1 MEPVAGSARDS
12 DIIYGL
18 HAVRE
23 ALRSGSRPLLR
34 LLLTRQ
40 DHQFV
45 DIVQLAKA
53 ARVPIHL
60 EPRPALDRL
69 VPHGK
74 HQGVIGVV
82 AAKRYAETEDILQV
96 AKERAE
102 SPFLVI
108 LDGLE
113 DPHNVG
119 AILRSAE
126 AAGVHGV
133 FIPERRAVGLT
144 GTVAKTSA
152 GALDHL
158 HVGCAPNLSRLIETL
173 QSQGLWMYAL
183 DAQAEKLYTDVDLR
197 GPIALVLGA
206 EGKGIRPGVLDKC
219 DERIKIPMHGH
230 VASLNVSAAAA
241 IVLFEA
247 VRQRRGMLS
256 SESESCHPG

>member
-1 MEPVAGSARDS
+1 MERAAGNGKDA

-23 ALRSGSRPLLR
+23 ALRSGARPLLR
-34 LLLTRQ
+34 LLLTHQDRQ
-40 DHQFV
+40 LA
-45 DIVQLAKA
+45 DIAKLAKA
-53 ARVPIHL
+53 ARVPIHI

-69 VPHGK
+69 IPHGK

-82 AAKRYAETEDILQV
+82 AAKRYADVDEILET
-96 AKERAE
+96 AKERGE
-102 SPFLVI
+102 PPFLVI
-108 LDGLE
+108 LDELE

-119 AILRSAE
+119 AILRTAE

-158 HVGCAPNLSRLIETL
+158 HVGCVTNLSRLIETL
-173 QSQGLWMYAL
+173 QTHGLWMYAV
-183 DAQAEKLYTDVDLR
+183 DVKAEKLYTHVDLR
-197 GPIALVLGA
+197 GPVALVLGG

-219 DERIKIPMHGH
+219 DERIKIPMHGR
-230 VASLNVSAAAA
+230 VASLNVSVAAA
-241 IVLFEA
+241 ITIFEA
-247 VRQRRGMLS
+247 VRQRSGVRS
-256 SESESCHPG
+256 

>member
-1 MEPVAGSARDS
+1 MEPVAGSGKDV
-12 DIIYGL
+12 DIIYGV

-34 LLLTRQ
+34 LLLVHQDRQ
-40 DHQFV
+40 FADV
-45 DIVQLAKA
+45 VQLAKA
-53 ARVPIHL
+53 ARVPIHV

-82 AAKRYAETEDILQV
+82 AAKRYVEIGEILGT
-96 AKERAE
+96 AKERGE
-102 SPFLVI
+102 PPFLVI

-144 GTVAKTSA
+144 GTVAKTAA
-152 GALDHL
+152 GAVDHL
-158 HVGCAPNLSRLIETL
+158 RVGCVTNLSRLIETL
-173 QSQGLWMYAL
+173 QTHGLWIYAL
-183 DAQAEKLYTDVDLR
+183 DVKAEKRYTDVDLQ
-197 GPIALVLGA
+197 GPLALVLGG

-219 DERIKIPMHGH
+219 DERVYIPMRGH
-230 VASLNVSAAAA
+230 VSSLNVSAAAA
-241 IVLFEA
+241 IMLFEA
-247 VRQRRGMLS
+247 LRQRC
-256 SESESCHPG
+256 SEIH

>member
-1 MEPVAGSARDS
+1 MELVAGNGKNA
-12 DIIYGL
+12 DIVYGL

-23 ALRSGSRPLLR
+23 ALRSGTRPLLK
-34 LLLTRQ
+34 LLLVHQDRQ
-40 DHQFV
+40 FI

-53 ARVPIHL
+53 ARVPIHV
-60 EPRPALDRL
+60 EPRAALDRL

-82 AAKRYAETEDILQV
+82 AAKRYAEIDEILGT
-96 AKERAE
+96 AKERGE
-102 SPFLVI
+102 PPFLVI

-158 HVGCAPNLSRLIETL
+158 HVGCVTNLSRLIETL
-173 QSQGLWMYAL
+173 QTHGLWMYGL
-183 DAQAEKLYTDVDLR
+183 DVKAEKLYTDVDLR
-197 GPIALVLGA
+197 GPIALVLGG
-206 EGKGIRPGVLDKC
+206 EGKGVRPSVLDKC
-219 DERIKIPMHGH
+219 DHRVKISMQGH

-241 IVLFEA
+241 IMLFEA
-247 VRQRRGMLS
+247 VRQRGRAI
-256 SESESCHPG
+256 P

>member
-1 MEPVAGSARDS
+1 MEPAAGNGKDVE
-12 DIIYGL
+12 IIYGV

-34 LLLTRQ
+34 LLLVHQDRQ
-40 DHQFV
+40 FADL
-45 DIVQLAKA
+45 VQLAKA
-53 ARVPIHL
+53 VRVPIHI

-82 AAKRYAETEDILQV
+82 AAKRYAEIEEILGT
-96 AKERAE
+96 AKARGEP
-102 SPFLVI
+102 PFLVI

-133 FIPERRAVGLT
+133 FIPDRRAVGVT

-158 HVGCAPNLSRLIETL
+158 RVGSVTNLSRLIESL
-173 QSQGLWMYAL
+173 QTRGLWIYAL
-183 DAQAEKLYTDVDLR
+183 DVKADKRYTEVDLR
-197 GPIALVLGA
+197 GPIALVVGG

-219 DERIKIPMHGH
+219 DERVHIPMLGH
-230 VASLNVSAAAA
+230 VSSLNVSAAAA
-241 IVLFEA
+241 IMLFEA
-247 VRQRRGMLS
+247 LRQRC
-256 SESESCHPG
+256 SEIH

>member
-1 MEPVAGSARDS
+1 MERAAGNGKDA

-23 ALRSGSRPLLR
+23 ALRSGTRPLLR
-34 LLLTRQ
+34 LLLAHQDRQ
-40 DHQFV
+40 LA
-45 DIVQLAKA
+45 DIAKLAKA
-53 ARVPIHL
+53 ARVPIHV

-82 AAKRYAETEDILQV
+82 AAKRYAEVDEILAT
-96 AKERAE
+96 AKARGEP
-102 SPFLVI
+102 PFLVI

-119 AILRSAE
+119 AILRTAE
-126 AAGVHGV
+126 TAGVHGV

-158 HVGCAPNLSRLIETL
+158 HVGCVTNLSRLIERFQTH
-173 QSQGLWMYAL
+173 GLWIYAV
-183 DAQAEKLYTDVDLR
+183 DVNAEKLYTDVNLR
-197 GPIALVLGA
+197 GPVALVLGG

-219 DERIKIPMHGH
+219 DERIKIPMQGH

-241 IVLFEA
+241 ITLFEA
-247 VRQRRGMLS
+247 VRQRGGLRN
-256 SESESCHPG
+256 

>member
-1 MEPVAGSARDS
+1 MERAAGNDKDA

-34 LLLTRQ
+34 LLLTHQDRQ
-40 DHQFV
+40 FA
-45 DIVQLAKA
+45 DIAQLAKA
-53 ARVPIHL
+53 ARVPIHVA
-60 EPRPALDRL
+60 PRPALDRL

-82 AAKRYAETEDILQV
+82 AVKRYADLDTILET
-96 AKERAE
+96 AKEHSEA
-102 SPFLVI
+102 PFLVI

-119 AILRSAE
+119 AIMRTAE

-144 GTVAKTSA
+144 GTVAKSSA

-158 HVGCAPNLSRLIETL
+158 DVGCVPNLSRLSETL
-173 QSQGLWMYAL
+173 QTQGVWVYAL
-183 DAQAEKLYTDVDLR
+183 DVTAEKLYTDVDLR
-197 GPIALVLGA
+197 GPVAVVLGG

-219 DERIKIPMHGH
+219 DVRVTIPMHGH
-230 VASLNVSAAAA
+230 VGSLNVSAAAA
-241 IVLFEA
+241 IMLFEA
-247 VRQRRGMLS
+247 VRQRRN
-256 SESESCHPG
+256 HPN

>member
-1 MEPVAGSARDS
+1 MERPAGNGKDP

-23 ALRSGSRPLLR
+23 ALRSGARPLLR
-34 LLLTRQ
+34 LLLTHQDRQ
-40 DHQFV
+40 LA

-53 ARVPIHL
+53 ARVPIHV

-82 AAKRYAETEDILQV
+82 AAKRYAGLEEILET
-96 AKERAE
+96 AKKRGE
-102 SPFLVI
+102 PPLLVI

-119 AILRSAE
+119 AILRTAE

-158 HVGCAPNLSRLIETL
+158 HVSCVTNLSRLIETL
-173 QSQGLWMYAL
+173 QTHGLWMYAV
-183 DAQAEKLYTDVDLR
+183 DVKAGKLYTDVDFR
-197 GPIALVLGA
+197 GPVALVLGG
-206 EGKGIRPGVLDKC
+206 EGKGIRSGVLDKC
-219 DERIKIPMHGH
+219 DERIKIPMHGR

-241 IVLFEA
+241 VTIFEA
-247 VRQRRGMLS
+247 VRQRGGVRN
-256 SESESCHPG
+256 

>member
-1 MEPVAGSARDS
+1 MERAAGNGKDA

-23 ALRSGSRPLLR
+23 ALRSGARPLLR
-34 LLLTRQ
+34 LLLTHQDRQ
-40 DHQFV
+40 LA
-45 DIVQLAKA
+45 DIAKLAKA
-53 ARVPIHL
+53 ARVPIHI

-82 AAKRYAETEDILQV
+82 AAKRYADVDEILET
-96 AKERAE
+96 AKERGE
-102 SPFLVI
+102 PPFLVI
-108 LDGLE
+108 LDELE

-119 AILRSAE
+119 AILRTAE

-158 HVGCAPNLSRLIETL
+158 HVGCVTNLSRLIETL
-173 QSQGLWMYAL
+173 QTHGLWMYAV
-183 DAQAEKLYTDVDLR
+183 DVKAEKLYTHVDLR
-197 GPIALVLGA
+197 GPVALVLGG

-219 DERIKIPMHGH
+219 DERIKIPMHGR

-241 IVLFEA
+241 ITIFEA
-247 VRQRRGMLS
+247 VRQRSGVRS
-256 SESESCHPG
+256 

>member
-1 MEPVAGSARDS
+1 MEPAAGNGKDA
-12 DIIYGL
+12 DIVYGL

-34 LLLTRQ
+34 LLLVHQDRQ
-40 DHQFV
+40 FA
-45 DIVQLAKA
+45 DIAQLAKA
-53 ARVPIHL
+53 ARVPIHV
-60 EPRPALDRL
+60 EPRAALDRL

-74 HQGVIGVV
+74 HQGIIGVV
-82 AAKRYAETEDILQV
+82 AAKRYAGIDEILGT
-96 AKERAE
+96 AKARGE

-126 AAGVHGV
+126 AAGVHGA

-158 HVGCAPNLSRLIETL
+158 HVGCVTNLSRLIETL
-173 QSQGLWMYAL
+173 QTHGLWMYGL
-183 DAQAEKLYTDVDLR
+183 DEKAEKRYTDVDLR
-197 GPIALVLGA
+197 GPISLVLGG
-206 EGKGIRPGVLDKC
+206 EGKGIRHGVLDKC

-241 IVLFEA
+241 IIFFEV
-247 VRQRRGMLS
+247 VRQRAAR
-256 SESESCHPG
+256 

>member
-1 MEPVAGSARDS
+1 MEPAAGNGKDA

-18 HAVRE
+18 HAIRE

-34 LLLTRQ
+34 LLLVHQDRQ
-40 DHQFV
+40 FADV
-45 DIVQLAKA
+45 VQLAKA
-53 ARVPIHL
+53 ARVPIHV
-60 EPRPALDRL
+60 EPRAALDRL
-69 VPHGK
+69 VSHGK
-74 HQGVIGVV
+74 HQGVVGVV
-82 AAKRYAETEDILQV
+82 AAKRYAEIDEILGT
-96 AKERAE
+96 AKARSE

-158 HVGCAPNLSRLIETL
+158 HVGCVTNLSRLIETL
-173 QSQGLWMYAL
+173 QTHGLWMYGL
-183 DAQAEKLYTDVDLR
+183 DVKAEKRYTDVDLR
-197 GPIALVLGA
+197 GPIALVIGG
-206 EGKGIRPGVLDKC
+206 EGKGIRPGVLNKC
-219 DERIKIPMHGH
+219 DERVNIPMQGH

-241 IVLFEA
+241 VILFEA
-247 VRQRRGMLS
+247 VRQRAGGAMN
-256 SESESCHPG
+256 

>member
-1 MEPVAGSARDS
+1 MERVAGNGKDA

-23 ALRSGSRPLLR
+23 ALRSGARPLLR
-34 LLLTRQ
+34 LLLTHQDRQ
-40 DHQFV
+40 LAG
-45 DIVQLAKA
+45 IAKLAKA
-53 ARVPIHL
+53 ARVPIHV

-82 AAKRYAETEDILQV
+82 AAKRYAEVDEILET
-96 AKERAE
+96 AKERGE
-102 SPFLVI
+102 PPFLII

-119 AILRSAE
+119 AILRTAE

-158 HVGCAPNLSRLIETL
+158 HVGCVTNLSRLIETL
-173 QSQGLWMYAL
+173 QTHGLWMYAV
-183 DAQAEKLYTDVDLR
+183 DVTAEKFYTDVDFR
-197 GPIALVLGA
+197 GPIAFVFGG

-219 DERIKIPMHGH
+219 DERIKIPMQGH

-241 IVLFEA
+241 ITLFEA
-247 VRQRRGMLS
+247 VRQRGGVRN
-256 SESESCHPG
+256 

>member
-1 MEPVAGSARDS
+1 MERPAGNGKDA

-23 ALRSGSRPLLR
+23 ALRSGDRPLLR
-34 LLLTRQ
+34 LLLAHQDRQ
-40 DHQFV
+40 LA
-45 DIVQLAKA
+45 DIAKLAKA
-53 ARVPIHL
+53 ARVPIHV
-60 EPRPALDRL
+60 EPRSALDRL

-74 HQGVIGVV
+74 HQGIIGVV
-82 AAKRYAETEDILQV
+82 AAKRYAEVHEILET
-96 AKERAE
+96 AKKRGEP
-102 SPFLVI
+102 PFLVI

-119 AILRSAE
+119 AILRTAE
-126 AAGVHGV
+126 TAGVHGV

-158 HVGCAPNLSRLIETL
+158 QVGCVANLSRLIETL
-173 QSQGLWMYAL
+173 QTHGLWMYAV
-183 DAQAEKLYTDVDLR
+183 DVKAEKLYTDVDLR
-197 GPIALVLGA
+197 GPVALVLGG

-219 DERIKIPMHGH
+219 DERIKIPMHGK

-241 IVLFEA
+241 ITIFEA
-247 VRQRRGMLS
+247 VRQRGA
-256 SESESCHPG
+256 

>member
-1 MEPVAGSARDS
+1 MERAAGNGKDA

-23 ALRSGSRPLLR
+23 ALRSGARPLLR
-34 LLLTRQ
+34 LLLTHQDRQ
-40 DHQFV
+40 FR
-45 DIVQLAKA
+45 DIANLAKA
-53 ARVPIHL
+53 ARVPIHV
-60 EPRPALDRL
+60 EPRAALDRL

-82 AAKRYAETEDILQV
+82 AAKRYAELDEIIG
-96 AKERAE
+96 AAGERGE
-102 SPFLVI
+102 SPFLVV

-119 AILRSAE
+119 AILRTAE

-144 GTVAKTSA
+144 GTVAKVSA

-158 HVGCAPNLSRLIETL
+158 PVGCVVNLSRLIETL
-173 QSQGLWMYAL
+173 QSHGLWIYAV
-183 DAQAEKLYTDVDLR
+183 DVKAEKLHTDVDLR
-197 GPIALVLGA
+197 GPVALVFGG
-206 EGKGIRPGVLDKC
+206 EGKGIRPGVLEKC

-241 IVLFEA
+241 ITMFEA
-247 VRQRRGMLS
+247 VRQRGGVK
-256 SESESCHPG
+256 H

>member
-1 MEPVAGSARDS
+1 MVPSAGNGKDT

-34 LLLTRQ
+34 LLLVHR
-40 DHQFV
+40 DRRFA
-45 DIVQLAKA
+45 DIVQVAKV
-53 ARVPIHL
+53 ARVPIHV
-60 EPRPALDRL
+60 EPRAALDRF

-82 AAKRYAETEDILQV
+82 AAKRYAEIEEILET
-96 AKERAE
+96 AKARGE

-126 AAGVHGV
+126 SAGVHGV

-158 HVGCAPNLSRLIETL
+158 HVGCAINLSRLIETL
-173 QSQGLWMYAL
+173 QTHGLWMYGL
-183 DAQAEKLYTDVDLR
+183 DVKAEKRYTDVDLR
-197 GPIALVLGA
+197 GPIALVLGG
-206 EGKGIRPGVLDKC
+206 EGRGIRPGVLDKC
-219 DERIKIPMHGH
+219 DERIKIPMQGQ

-241 IVLFEA
+241 IIFFEA
-247 VRQRRGMLS
+247 VRQRGGAI
-256 SESESCHPG
+256 H

>member
-1 MEPVAGSARDS
+1 MEPVAGNGKDV

-34 LLLTRQ
+34 LLLVHQERQ
-40 DHQFV
+40 FSDLA
-45 DIVQLAKA
+45 QLAKA
-53 ARVPIHL
+53 ARVPIHI

-74 HQGVIGVV
+74 HQGVVGVV
-82 AAKRYAETEDILQV
+82 AAKRYTEVEEILV
-96 AKERAE
+96 TAKERAE
-102 SPFLVI
+102 HPFLII

-158 HVGCAPNLSRLIETL
+158 LVACVTNLSRLIETL
-173 QSQGLWMYAL
+173 QTHGLWIYAL
-183 DAQAEKLYTDVDLR
+183 DVKAGKRYTDVDLR
-197 GPIALVLGA
+197 GPIALVFGG

-219 DERIKIPMHGH
+219 DERVHIPMRGH
-230 VASLNVSAAAA
+230 VSSLNVSAAAA
-241 IVLFEA
+241 IMLFEA
-247 VRQRRGMLS
+247 VRQRC
-256 SESESCHPG
+256 SETH

>member
-1 MEPVAGSARDS
+1 MERAAGNGKDA

-23 ALRSGSRPLLR
+23 ALRSGTRPLLR
-34 LLLTRQ
+34 LLLAHQDRQ
-40 DHQFV
+40 LA
-45 DIVQLAKA
+45 DIAKLAKA
-53 ARVPIHL
+53 ARVPIHV

-82 AAKRYAETEDILQV
+82 AAKRYAEVDEILAT
-96 AKERAE
+96 AKARGEP
-102 SPFLVI
+102 PFLVI

-119 AILRSAE
+119 AILRTAE
-126 AAGVHGV
+126 TAGVHGV

-158 HVGCAPNLSRLIETL
+158 HVGCVTNLSRLIERL
-173 QSQGLWMYAL
+173 QTHGLWIYAV
-183 DAQAEKLYTDVDLR
+183 DVNAEKLYTDVNLR
-197 GPIALVLGA
+197 GPVALVLGG

-219 DERIKIPMHGH
+219 DERIKIPMQGH

-241 IVLFEA
+241 ITLFEA
-247 VRQRRGMLS
+247 VRQRGGLRN
-256 SESESCHPG
+256 